1 MASNVSPRHVDPQD
15 RLPDMASRMAKADVH
30 SGVRKT
36 DIDQQMLDYRLKV
49 GRAIAVV
56 VKRVG
61 SLKEFA
67 ALIDRDERE
76 VARWISAERR
86 PHLDAVFAVPILRRP
101 MVIALA
107 AELAS
112 DCVEI
117 ETVIR
122 VRMVA

>member
-1 MASNVSPRHVDPQD
+1 MAR
-15 RLPDMASRMAKADVH
+15 ADV
-30 SGVRKT
+30 RNA
-36 DIDQQMLDYRLKV
+36 DMDAEFDEYRLKM
-49 GRAIAVV
+49 GRAIGVV
-56 VKRVG
+56 QNKYG

-67 ALIDRDERE
+67 ALIGREERE
-76 VARWISAERR
+76 VAKWITAERR
-86 PHLDAVFAVPILRRP
+86 PHIDAIFAVQILRKP

-122 VRMVA
+122 VRQVA